1 MVLLAAA
8 GGQATSHRDREMAM
22 APGRWKIR
30 DSSQDEGPLHLGR
43 HHRATNGRQDKAA
56 DAPCCLSKVIVGHRG
71 KKDRVFNPR
80 PRAIVPT
87 GGQDGAQ
94 AGAIKTNRRLDSRTR
109 RTTASRLLHLWS
121 NWMPLRLPLRGF
133 YPPSGAAS
141 RPCWLFRLRSAGM
154 PFRSL

>member
-1 MVLLAAA
+1 MVPRAAA
-8 GGQATSHRDREMAM
+8 GGQATSHRDREMTM
-22 APGRWKIR
+22 APGRGKTR
-30 DSSQDEGPLHLGR
+30 ESNQDEGPLPLGL
-43 HHRATNGRQDKAA
+43 HHRAMSGRQDKAA
-56 DAPCCLSKVIVGHRG
+56 DVPCRLSRKIVGRRG
-71 KKDRVFNPR
+71 KEDRVLNLCPQ
-80 PRAIVPT
+80 AIVPT